1 MLRHLSQSLKAT
13 LVEGDSVAWRGK
25 KQQSSWIFRSL
36 EWIVLFKFVKW
47 KQLLRKFKNRFR
59 KSFITSE
66 RSKTKL
72 RDLLSAFFVDPPTLP
87 GFLSHLE
94 HAAGPVPD
102 PFPDPLPG
110 PFPDH
115 LEEGSQAHVT
125 AVRSHAHAQRS
136 ALGKCQWVLRWQDSL
151 LQLTYQTIKK
161 SERCS
166 KLIFPQQRGD
176 SSLYFRSVMKMFL
189 L

>member
-1 MLRHLSQSLKAT
+1 MDGVHTELDITQDLAT
-13 LVEGDSVAWRGK
+13 AE
-25 KQQSSWIFRSL
+25 
-36 EWIVLFKFVKW
+36 
-47 KQLLRKFKNRFR
+47 N
-59 KSFITSE
+59 
-66 RSKTKL
+66 
-72 RDLLSAFFVDPPTLP
+72 TLWDV

-110 PFPDH
+110 PFPDPP
-115 LEEGSQAHVT
+115 GRGFSGPCDRSQIARNT
-125 AVRSHAHAQRS
+125 QRS

-176 SSLYFRSVMKMFL
+176 SSL
-189 L
+189 